1 MDAQE
6 LTDLISKTAVL
17 MEQFD
22 RRCSAIEQRMQSLG
36 GELQRTTQQVPTIVR
51 QSADGSLVTLPGLVM
66 ERLGDGLDRSV
77 HDYQQRV
84 AVAGREVESAAQA
97 LSGQIQRMERLHRL
111 LLWKTLA
118 AVTGCLAFLLAG
130 GTWLSLHYTRV
141 IAENQLAAETT
152 RAYNQADIARCGD
165 GQLCA
170 RVDLK
175 SKRFGDHGQY
185 VPIKPR

>member
-22 RRCSAIEQRMQSLG
+22 RRCSAIEQRMQALG
-36 GELQRTTQQVPTIVR
+36 GELQRTAQQVPAIVR

-66 ERLGDGLDRSV
+66 EKLGSGLDRPV

-84 AVAGREVESAAQA
+84 TVAGRAIESAVQSM
-97 LSGQIQRMERLHRL
+97 SGQIQRMERLHRW

-118 AVTGCLAFLLAG
+118 AVAGCLALLLAG
-130 GTWLSLHYTRV
+130 GIWLSLHYTRM
-141 IAENQLAAETT
+141 IAENQLTAETT
-152 RAYNQADIARCGD
+152 RAYNQADIVRCGD

-175 SKRFGDHGQY
+175 ARRFGDHGQY
-185 VPIKPR
+185 LPIEPR